1 MSALRQPTPPQNEP
15 DVIQLTPDEAMAF
28 FDQEARRLMGMS
40 GEEFL
45 RRWDA
50 GEFQPV
56 PDETEAD
63 RRLGSLVMALPF
75 AGRSIF

>member
-1 MSALRQPTPPQNEP
+1 MSALRQSNQPAEEP
-15 DVIQLTPDEAMAF
+15 DVIELTPEEGMAF
-28 FDQEARRLMGMS
+28 FDREARQLMGMS

-56 PDETEAD
+56 PDETPED
-63 RRLGSLVMALPF
+63 RKLVSLVMALPF
-75 AGRSIF
+75 VGRKIT

>member
-1 MSALRQPTPPQNEP
+1 MSALRKPNQPMEEP
-15 DVIQLTPDEAMAF
+15 EVIELTPDEGMAY
-28 FDQEARRLMGMS
+28 FDREARRLVGMS

-63 RRLGSLVMALPF
+63 RRLVSLVMALPF

>member
-1 MSALRQPTPPQNEP
+1 MSAICQPTPPEEEP
-15 DVIQLTPDEAMAF
+15 DVIELTPEEGRAY
-28 FDQEARRLMGMS
+28 FDREARRLVGMS

-56 PDETEAD
+56 PDETEED

-75 AGRSIF
+75 AGRPIS